1 SVTEPGVGRGCATV
15 RRVGRGGLLP
25 VGPAGCG
32 GAVRCDPA
40 VPIRLSGIVRMP
52 VRAGWL
58 RHCWVLRWCGQTPI
72 GRSEIKSGF
81 ARSGGFLLDADLPDV
96 AVLHQR
102 NLDGAVVLLAL
113 FHLLVVRGGGVV
125 PGLLD
130 LGQLDV
136 DVVRCVGERLTG
148 VERLAGLALEIRF
161 AEQSL
166 EPVGI
171 AVVER
176 RGERLGRF
184 LRGSAFA
191 GPAAEHQDQHD
202 DAADDDERA
211 EAPEDPR
218 QLALL
223 LVVFVGE
230 RVVTG
235 ELARLAVRVLLLVGP
250 PTRLLL
256 PSTGLTWPSLLLRPA
271 ALLRVRLLRETAAG
285 QL

>member
-1 SVTEPGVGRGCATV
+1 
-15 RRVGRGGLLP
+15 LP
-25 VGPAGCG
+25 
-32 GAVRCDPA
+32 
-40 VPIRLSGIVRMP
+40 I
-52 VRAGWL
+52 
-58 RHCWVLRWCGQTPI
+58 
-72 GRSEIKSGF
+72 F
-81 ARSGGFLLDADLPDV
+81 
-96 AVLHQR
+96 
-102 NLDGAVVLLAL
+102 
-113 FHLLVVRGGGVV
+113 
-125 PGLLD
+125 
-130 LGQLDV
+130 
-136 DVVRCVGERLTG
+136 RCVGERLTG
-148 VERLAGLALEIRF
+148 VERLAGLAVEIRF

-176 RGERLGRF
+176 RGERFGRF

-218 QLALL
+218 QLAL

-285 QL
+285 QLPLRIVRVRPLRAGRLGHVSPRLIKPLRGGPTQ